1 MTSTASV
8 LGRVGLPEPVAALAR
23 RRWDVVVVG
32 GGHNGL
38 ACAAYLARAG
48 RSVLV
53 LEARERLGGACTL
66 ERPFAGE
73 PEIVASPCAYLVGLL
88 DRRVIEELG
97 LAARG
102 LEVFVADPQLWVP
115 FADGTAYTEWLEPGR
130 TRSALEALGIPRADI
145 EALDA
150 YRAFFGELRR
160 RLRCGARDT
169 WAGESPSRTEIE
181 ALLGDRRM
189 IDVVFEASIAD
200 VLDEFFT
207 DARIKDAL
215 FGQGI
220 TGTYAGPRDPGTASV
235 MLMHHRGDLEG
246 RGPVW
251 GYVRGGMG
259 MVSFAIADAAREA
272 GAVLAAGT
280 PVAEVLAGEGVVLGD
295 GTRIEAPTVV
305 CNADPKRLLAMSPPE
320 ALPEAYRRRLE
331 DWDVRSPVVK
341 LNAVLNRLPRFTAAG
356 GDPFWARGSVDV
368 SHGLDAAQEGFA
380 ACERGE
386 PAVSFGEIYIQT
398 VHDPSAAPPGR
409 HLMSVFGQYAPY
421 GLAGGW
427 DARRG
432 EVLRRFTDLVG
443 AFAPD
448 FEGCIEHAEVLGPP
462 DIEARVGLSGGHIFQ
477 GDVRPGQM
485 WDRRLSARTGVPGL
499 YLCGAATHPGG
510 SVIAL
515 NGRNAAEAVLADGGA
530 SAGGAQS
537 DR

>member
-1 MTSTASV
+1 MESTATV
-8 LGRVGLPEPVAALAR
+8 LGTVGLPEPLDALTG

-32 GGHNGL
+32 AGHNGL

-66 ERPFAGE
+66 ERPFAGA

-97 LAARG
+97 LPARG

-115 FADGTAYTEWLEPGR
+115 FADGTAYTEWLDPGR
-130 TRSALEALGIPRADI
+130 TRSGLEQLGIPRADI
-145 EALDA
+145 EALDR

-160 RLRCGARDT
+160 RLRAGARDS
-169 WAGESPSRTEIE
+169 WEGDSPSRAEIE

-207 DARIKDAL
+207 DARIKHAL

-235 MLMHHRGDLEG
+235 MLMHHQGDLEG
-246 RGPVW
+246 HGPVW

-272 GAVLAAGT
+272 GAVLAAG
-280 PVAEVLAGEGVVLGD
+280 VAVGQVLPGEGLVLED
-295 GTRIEAPTVV
+295 GTRISAPTVV
-305 CNADPKRLLAMSPPE
+305 CNADPKRLLAMSPPG
-320 ALPEAYRRRLE
+320 ALPEAFRRRLE

-341 LNAVLNRLPRFTAAG
+341 LNALLNRLPRFSAAG
-356 GDPFWARGSVDV
+356 GDPFWARGAVDAT
-368 SHGLDAAQEGFA
+368 HGLDAAQEAFA

-386 PAVSFGEIYIQT
+386 AAVSFGEVYVQT
-398 VHDPSAAPPGR
+398 VHDPSVAPPGR

-421 GLAGGW
+421 GLDGGW
-427 DARRG
+427 DARRAD
-432 EVLRRFTDLVG
+432 VLAQFTELVG
-443 AFAPD
+443 TFAPD
-448 FEGCIEHAEVLGPP
+448 FEDCIEHAEVLGPP

-477 GDVRPGQM
+477 GDVRPEQM
-485 WDRRLSARTGVPGL
+485 WDRRLSARTGAPGL

-510 SVIAL
+510 SVIGL
-515 NGRNAAEAVLADGGA
+515 NGRNAAQAVLADGG
-530 SAGGAQS
+530 G
-537 DR
+537 R